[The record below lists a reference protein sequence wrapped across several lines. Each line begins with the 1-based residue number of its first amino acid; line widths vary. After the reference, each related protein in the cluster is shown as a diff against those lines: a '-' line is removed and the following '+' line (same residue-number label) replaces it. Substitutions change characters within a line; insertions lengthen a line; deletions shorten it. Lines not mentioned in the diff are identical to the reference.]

1 MERMKEL
8 INILNN
14 ASRSYYQKNESLVS
28 DFEYDK
34 LYDELMKIEKDT
46 GVILANSPTQNVG
59 YTVLSNLTK
68 VKHDEKI
75 LSLDKTK
82 EPEKLKSWLENQEG
96 VLSWKLDGLTIVLK
110 YNNGELVQAIT
121 RGNGEVGEDITH
133 NAKVFKN
140 IPLKISYKDELIVRG
155 EGIISYSDFE
165 RINEELDEN
174 ESYKNPR
181 NLCSGTVRQLN
192 SEITSKRN
200 VMFYA
205 FTVFKAFGVDF
216 DDKKSNQLLWLKTL
230 GFDVVYNKIV
240 NSDNIIDSVYEFEN
254 KIPENDFASDGLVL
268 TYNSISYSSSLGTTA
283 KFPKDSIAF
292 KWKDE
297 TAETILREIEWNT
310 SRTGL
315 INPIAVFDSVELEGT
330 TVNRAS
336 VHNVSIL
343 EDLKLGIGDTI
354 KVYKANMIIPQIA
367 ENITKSGNC
376 EIPKNC
382 PVCNG
387 ETEIRSI
394 RDGKALYCTN
404 PNCSAQ
410 RIRSLSHFVSRDAMN
425 IEGLS
430 EETIKKFVEKG
441 FISDYT
447 DIYSL
452 YKYADD
458 IKNMEGFGEKSYN
471 NLIESIEKS
480 KNTELPNFI
489 YALGINHVGLSNAK
503 LLAKNKEFIENYKKI
518 LNNFSESCEKL
529 NFDEISKSFEI
540 TRNNISNSL
549 ENLQNN
555 IPNQIEIFR
564 NNISSSLENLQKNM
578 PKQLEIKQN
587 DISNNLEVLQKN
599 LSESLMN
606 MSESLMQINGFG
618 KKITHSII
626 SYLEDFKNIQL
637 LNKMDNIINISP
649 VEISEE
655 TENSNINGKTFV
667 ITGDLNNFTNRKE
680 LQNKIESL
688 GGKVTGSV
696 TKKTNYLINNDILSE
711 SSKNKKAK
719 ELGIPIITEEDFI
732 KEFLNQ

>member
-14 ASRSYYQKNESLVS
+14 ASRSYYQKNESLMT

-34 LYDELMKIEKDT
+34 LYDELVKLEKDT
-46 GVILANSPTQNVG
+46 GIILANSPTQNVG

-68 VKHDEKI
+68 IKHDEKI

-82 EPEKLKSWLENQEG
+82 EPEKLKSWLENQDG
-96 VLSWKLDGLTIVLK
+96 ILSWKLDGLTIVLK

-140 IPLKISYKDELIVRG
+140 VPLKISYKDELVVRG

-165 RINEELDEN
+165 KINEELDEN

-315 INPIAVFDSVELEGT
+315 INPIAVFDAVELEGT

-452 YKYADD
+452 HKYADD

-503 LLAKNKEFIENYKKI
+503 LLCKNINYDI
-518 LNNFSESCEKL
+518 NKL
-529 NFDEISKSFEI
+529 FEVSQDELI
-540 TRNNISNSL
+540 NI
-549 ENLQNN
+549 
-555 IPNQIEIFR
+555 
-564 NNISSSLENLQKNM
+564 
-578 PKQLEIKQN
+578 
-587 DISNNLEVLQKN
+587 D
-599 LSESLMN
+599 
-606 MSESLMQINGFG
+606 GFG
-618 KKITHSII
+618 DIIAHSIV
-626 SYLEDFKNIQL
+626 SYFADNKNREL
-637 LNKMDNIINISP
+637 LNKILKIVSFNT

-655 TENSNINGKTFV
+655 NENSNINGKTFV

>member
-8 INILNN
+8 INILNK
-14 ASRSYYQKNESLVS
+14 ASYEYYQNNSSKLS

-34 LYDELMKIEKDT
+34 LYDELVNLEKST
-46 GVILANSPTQNVG
+46 GIVLANSPTQNVG

-68 VKHDEKI
+68 IKHDEKI

-82 EPEKLKSWLENQEG
+82 EPEKLKSWLGNQQG
-96 VLSWKLDGLTIVLK
+96 MLSWKLDGLTIVLK

-140 IPLKISYKDELIVRG
+140 IPLKISYKYELVVRG
-155 EGIISYSDFE
+155 EGIISFSDFK
-165 RINEELDEN
+165 RINEELDEY

-192 SEITSKRN
+192 SEICAKRN
-200 VMFYA
+200 VMFYG
-205 FTVFKAFGVDF
+205 FTVFKANDVDF
-216 DDKKSNQLLWLKTL
+216 DDKKSNQLLWLKEL
-230 GFDVVYNKIV
+230 GFDIVYNKIV
-240 NSDNIIDSVYEFEN
+240 NADNIIESIYEFEN
-254 KIPENDFASDGLVL
+254 KIPENDFATDGLVL
-268 TYNSISYSSSLGTTA
+268 TYDSISYSGSLGTTA

-297 TAETILREIEWNT
+297 TAETILRNIEWNT

-315 INPIAVFDSVELEGT
+315 INPVAVFDSVELEGT

-367 ENITKSGNC
+367 ENITKSGNYK
-376 EIPKNC
+376 IPENC
-382 PVCNG
+382 PVCGG
-387 ETEIRSI
+387 ETEVRTI

-425 IEGLS
+425 IEGFS

-447 DIYSL
+447 DIYNIE
-452 YKYADD
+452 KFAEE
-458 IKNMEGFGEKSYN
+458 IKNIDGFGEKSYN
-471 NLIESIEKS
+471 NLIKSIENS
-480 KNTELPNFI
+480 KKPELPNFI

-503 LLAKNKEFIENYKKI
+503 LLCKNINYDINKLFTISQEELVEIDGFGDIIAHSICSYFSDCKNKELIYKM
-518 LNNFSESCEKL
+518 L
-529 NFDEISKSFEI
+529 D
-540 TRNNISNSL
+540 
-549 ENLQNN
+549 
-555 IPNQIEIFR
+555 
-564 NNISSSLENLQKNM
+564 
-578 PKQLEIKQN
+578 
-587 DISNNLEVLQKN
+587 
-599 LSESLMN
+599 
-606 MSESLMQINGFG
+606 
-618 KKITHSII
+618 II
-626 SYLEDFKNIQL
+626 SFAE
-637 LNKMDNIINISP
+637 
-649 VEISEE
+649 VEVSYESENMNVKE
-655 TENSNINGKTFV
+655 KTFV
-667 ITGDLNNFTNRKE
+667 ITGDLNEFKNRKE
-680 LQNKIESL
+680 LQLKIEAL

-719 ELGIPIITEEDFI
+719 ELGIPIITEEQFI
-732 KEFLNQ
+732 KEFLN